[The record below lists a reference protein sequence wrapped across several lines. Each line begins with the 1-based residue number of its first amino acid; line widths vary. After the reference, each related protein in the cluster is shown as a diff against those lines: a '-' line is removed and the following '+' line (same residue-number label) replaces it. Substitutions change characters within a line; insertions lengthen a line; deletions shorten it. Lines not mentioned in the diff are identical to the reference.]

1 MSHAQRTGSTPAA
14 GTIGVGR
21 GNRMIPDP
29 NEASAPMDDE
39 LPAPL
44 LKPADVARVLN
55 VTVTQVYTL
64 MRSGD
69 LPALKIG
76 KKGVWRVSRDTLEAY
91 LADLEAEARSRT
103 PLTDPAPG

>member
-1 MSHAQRTGSTPAA
+1 M
-14 GTIGVGR
+14 V
-21 GNRMIPDP
+21 
-29 NEASAPMDDE
+29 DE
-39 LPAPL
+39 LPPPL

-76 KKGVWRVSRDTLEAY
+76 KKGVWRVSRDTLDEY
-91 LADLEAEARSRT
+91 LSGLEAEARSRG
-103 PLTDPAPG
+103 PVTDPTPG

>member
-1 MSHAQRTGSTPAA
+1 MTTE
-14 GTIGVGR
+14 
-21 GNRMIPDP
+21 D
-29 NEASAPMDDE
+29 
-39 LPAPL
+39 LPPPL

-76 KKGVWRVSRDTLEAY
+76 KKGVWRVSRETLEAY
-91 LADLEAEARSRT
+91 LVQLEDEARSRA
-103 PLTDPAPG
+103 PITDTAPD

>member
-1 MSHAQRTGSTPAA
+1 MTT
-14 GTIGVGR
+14 
-21 GNRMIPDP
+21 
-29 NEASAPMDDE
+29 DD

-76 KKGVWRVSRDTLEAY
+76 KKGVWRVSRETLEAY
-91 LADLEAEARSRT
+91 LADLESEARQRG
-103 PLTDPAPG
+103 PLIELDPESVD

>member
-1 MSHAQRTGSTPAA
+1 MT
-14 GTIGVGR
+14 
-21 GNRMIPDP
+21 D
-29 NEASAPMDDE
+29 
-39 LPAPL
+39 LPPPL

-76 KKGVWRVSRDTLEAY
+76 KKGVWRVSQETLEAY
-91 LADLEAEARSRT
+91 LADLETEARQRI
-103 PLTDPAPG
+103 PVIDPRPG

>member
-1 MSHAQRTGSTPAA
+1 MS
-14 GTIGVGR
+14 
-21 GNRMIPDP
+21 
-29 NEASAPMDDE
+29 SAD

-44 LKPADVARVLN
+44 LKPAEVARVLN

-76 KKGVWRVSRDTLEAY
+76 KKGVWRVSRETLEAY
-91 LADLEAEARSRT
+91 LADLEAEARQRT
-103 PLTDPAPG
+103 PITGPSPG

>member
-1 MSHAQRTGSTPAA
+1 
-14 GTIGVGR
+14 
-21 GNRMIPDP
+21 
-29 NEASAPMDDE
+29 MDDE

-91 LADLEAEARSRT
+91 LADLEAEARIRA

>member
-1 MSHAQRTGSTPAA
+1 VRPSRAVAAPGTLGGTDANRT
-14 GTIGVGR
+14 
-21 GNRMIPDP
+21 IPDP
-29 NEASAPMDDE
+29 NDASTPVVDE

-64 MRSGD
+64 MRSGE

-76 KKGVWRVSRDTLEAY
+76 KKGVWRVSRETLEAY
-91 LADLEAEARSRT
+91 LADLEAEARTRS
-103 PLTDPAPG
+103 PVIDPAPG

>member
-1 MSHAQRTGSTPAA
+1 M
-14 GTIGVGR
+14 
-21 GNRMIPDP
+21 
-29 NEASAPMDDE
+29 EDE
-39 LPAPL
+39 LPPPL

-76 KKGVWRVSRDTLEAY
+76 KKGVWRVSRDTLDAY
-91 LADLEAEARSRT
+91 LAELEAEARSRS
-103 PLTDPAPG
+103 PITDPAPG

>member
-1 MSHAQRTGSTPAA
+1 MTAA
-14 GTIGVGR
+14 
-21 GNRMIPDP
+21 D
-29 NEASAPMDDE
+29 

-44 LKPADVARVLN
+44 LKPAEVARVLN

-76 KKGVWRVSRDTLEAY
+76 KKGVWRVSRETLEAY
-91 LADLEAEARSRT
+91 LADLESEARNRG
-103 PLTDPAPG
+103 PLIELNPESVD

>member
-1 MSHAQRTGSTPAA
+1 
-14 GTIGVGR
+14 
-21 GNRMIPDP
+21 
-29 NEASAPMDDE
+29 MDE
-39 LPAPL
+39 GLPPPL

-76 KKGVWRVSRDTLEAY
+76 KKGVWRVSRETLEAY
-91 LADLEAEARSRT
+91 IEQLEAEARTRAPVIDST
-103 PLTDPAPG
+103 PG

>member
-1 MSHAQRTGSTPAA
+1 MTAA
-14 GTIGVGR
+14 
-21 GNRMIPDP
+21 D
-29 NEASAPMDDE
+29 

-44 LKPADVARVLN
+44 LKPAEVARVLN

-76 KKGVWRVSRDTLEAY
+76 KKGVWRVSRETLEAY
-91 LADLEAEARSRT
+91 LADLEAEARQRT
-103 PLTDPAPG
+103 PVTGPSPG

>member
-1 MSHAQRTGSTPAA
+1 M
-14 GTIGVGR
+14 
-21 GNRMIPDP
+21 
-29 NEASAPMDDE
+29 EDE

-91 LADLEAEARSRT
+91 LAELEAEARSRS
-103 PLTDPAPG
+103 PITDPAPG

>member
-1 MSHAQRTGSTPAA
+1 MA
-14 GTIGVGR
+14 
-21 GNRMIPDP
+21 
-29 NEASAPMDDE
+29 DE

-76 KKGVWRVSRDTLEAY
+76 KKGVWRVSRDTL
-91 LADLEAEARSRT
+91 
-103 PLTDPAPG
+103 

>member
-1 MSHAQRTGSTPAA
+1 MT
-14 GTIGVGR
+14 
-21 GNRMIPDP
+21 
-29 NEASAPMDDE
+29 DD
-39 LPAPL
+39 LPPPL

-76 KKGVWRVSRDTLEAY
+76 KKGVWRISRDTLEQY
-91 LADLEAEARSRT
+91 LADLETEARGRSGITEPIR
-103 PLTDPAPG
+103 D

>member
-1 MSHAQRTGSTPAA
+1 
-14 GTIGVGR
+14 
-21 GNRMIPDP
+21 
-29 NEASAPMDDE
+29 MDDE

>member
-1 MSHAQRTGSTPAA
+1 
-14 GTIGVGR
+14 
-21 GNRMIPDP
+21 
-29 NEASAPMDDE
+29 MDDE

-91 LADLEAEARSRT
+91 LADLEAEARNRT

>member
-1 MSHAQRTGSTPAA
+1 MT
-14 GTIGVGR
+14 
-21 GNRMIPDP
+21 
-29 NEASAPMDDE
+29 SAD

-44 LKPADVARVLN
+44 LKPAEVAGVLN

-76 KKGVWRVSRDTLEAY
+76 KKGVWRVSRETLEAY
-91 LADLEAEARSRT
+91 LAELEAQARQR
-103 PLTDPAPG
+103 APVIESSPGSPD

>member
-1 MSHAQRTGSTPAA
+1 M
-14 GTIGVGR
+14 
-21 GNRMIPDP
+21 
-29 NEASAPMDDE
+29 DE

-44 LKPADVARVLN
+44 LKPAEVAAVLN

-76 KKGVWRVSRDTLEAY
+76 RKGVWRVSRETLEAY
-91 LADLEAEARSRT
+91 LAQLDAEARSRT
-103 PLTDPAPG
+103 PVTDPAPD

>member
-1 MSHAQRTGSTPAA
+1 M
-14 GTIGVGR
+14 
-21 GNRMIPDP
+21 
-29 NEASAPMDDE
+29 EDE

-76 KKGVWRVSRDTLEAY
+76 KKGVWRVSRDTLESY
-91 LADLEAEARSRT
+91 LAELEAEARART

>member
-1 MSHAQRTGSTPAA
+1 M
-14 GTIGVGR
+14 
-21 GNRMIPDP
+21 NERMV
-29 NEASAPMDDE
+29 DE

-76 KKGVWRVSRDTLEAY
+76 KKGVWRVSRETLEAY
-91 LADLEAEARSRT
+91 LAELEAEARART
-103 PLTDPAPG
+103 PVIEST

>member
-1 MSHAQRTGSTPAA
+1 MPL
-14 GTIGVGR
+14 
-21 GNRMIPDP
+21 
-29 NEASAPMDDE
+29 DD

-76 KKGVWRVSRDTLEAY
+76 KKGVWRVNRETLEAF
-91 LADLEAEARSRT
+91 LADLESEARTR
-103 PLTDPAPG
+103 APVIESSPG

>member
-1 MSHAQRTGSTPAA
+1 MAPTSPT
-14 GTIGVGR
+14 GTIVVPD
-21 GNRMIPDP
+21 GNGTILDP
-29 NEASAPMDDE
+29 NKASAPMEDE

-76 KKGVWRVSRDTLEAY
+76 KKGVWRVSRETLEAY
-91 LADLEAEARSRT
+91 LAELEAEARTRT
-103 PLTDPAPG
+103 PLTDPTPG

>member
-1 MSHAQRTGSTPAA
+1 MTGP
-14 GTIGVGR
+14 IGVR
-21 GNRMIPDP
+21 GNRTIPDA
-29 NEASAPMDDE
+29 NEASPPMDDE

-76 KKGVWRVSRDTLEAY
+76 KKGGWRVSRPTLDAY
-91 LADLEAEARSRT
+91 LADLEAEARTRA
-103 PLTDPAPG
+103 PVIDPAPG

>member
-1 MSHAQRTGSTPAA
+1 MT
-14 GTIGVGR
+14 
-21 GNRMIPDP
+21 
-29 NEASAPMDDE
+29 DD
-39 LPAPL
+39 LPPPL

-76 KKGVWRVSRDTLEAY
+76 KKGVWRVSRDTLDQY
-91 LADLEAEARSRT
+91 LADLEAEARTRT
-103 PLTDPAPG
+103 GITEPIHD

>member
-1 MSHAQRTGSTPAA
+1 MTE
-14 GTIGVGR
+14 
-21 GNRMIPDP
+21 D
-29 NEASAPMDDE
+29 
-39 LPAPL
+39 LPPPL

-76 KKGVWRVSRDTLEAY
+76 KKGVWRVSRETLDEY
-91 LADLEAEARSRT
+91 LAQLEAEARTRAPVIDAT
-103 PLTDPAPG
+103 PG